1 MTSPSPSPAT
11 GADTALDP
19 NLQQLAETWLKRPL
33 QPQEFAQLQAFQA
46 AQQSAGVSPGE
57 QAAAVLALS
66 RANTQ
71 ASVRDSLSAIHSN
84 VTQAMQAQ
92 ENEEQAIL

>member
-46 AQQSAGVSPGE
+46 AQPGDQVLLSPACASFDQFRNFEHRGE
-57 QAAAVLALS
+57 HFEALA
-66 RANTQ
+66 RAW
-71 ASVRDSLSAIHSN
+71 AES
-84 VTQAMQAQ
+84 
-92 ENEEQAIL
+92 